1 MFQYY
6 VPENNRPEDF
16 QINLLFDYIDSP
28 DAELFREIDS
38 INKLTLQCN
47 WTYEAAF
54 QDSTS
59 FAVHSKIINIRL
71 MNDTLSYQLSKHS
84 TVCSC
89 QQSLEYDCNDDRLGP
104 IYPGQ
109 NLTVDLCLPYN
120 AEDVEILYA
129 ETRSSNMPTS
139 ICKISD
145 SDSVK
150 HVI

>member
-1 MFQYY
+1 
-6 VPENNRPEDF
+6 
-16 QINLLFDYIDSP
+16 
-28 DAELFREIDS
+28 
-38 INKLTLQCN
+38 
-47 WTYEAAF
+47 
-54 QDSTS
+54 
-59 FAVHSKIINIRL
+59 

-139 ICKISD
+139 ISKISD

-150 HVI
+150 HVFNRNQVKKVYFTIAANLNQPRMTDASYFFQHSQTCSLIMTPLMLVFFLVH